1 MLARC
6 IEQLRHVRYA
16 AHILQPVG
24 LRKSQV
30 TAQATAQRIAIQKNQ
45 WLWVQALCP
54 CV

>member
-1 MLARC
+1 MQARR
-6 IEQLRHVRYA
+6 IEQLGHVRHA
-16 AHILQPVG
+16 AHILQPIG

-30 TAQATAQRIAIQKNQ
+30 AAQATAQRIAIQKNQ